1 MLKYIEECGIY
12 VEISGFRNAK
22 INHAQRFLESVNKG
36 KPSGVEIQFF
46 DAELIATWQHLYF
59 ASLDALTA
67 FANKENISKSL
78 AMETLLYA
86 SAERQIAKATERM
99 GIKPSTSDIAVLIA
113 GKEPRQIESALQTIS
128 KSIRAQHDEEVLEL
142 SDPKKEMIRRAFNIS
157 QPELETVMRRGN
169 LDKALIDV
177 VIERMALLATGR

>member
-1 MLKYIEECGIY
+1 
-12 VEISGFRNAK
+12 
-22 INHAQRFLESVNKG
+22 
-36 KPSGVEIQFF
+36 
-46 DAELIATWQHLYF
+46 
-59 ASLDALTA
+59 
-67 FANKENISKSL
+67 
-78 AMETLLYA
+78 METLLYA

>member
-1 MLKYIEECGIY
+1 VLKHIEEFGIY

-22 INHAQRFLESVNKG
+22 IKHAQRFLESANKE
-36 KPSGVEIQFF
+36 KPTGVEVQFF

-59 ASLDALTA
+59 AALDALTA

-86 SAERQIAKATERM
+86 SAERQIVKATERI
-99 GIKPSTSDIAVLIA
+99 GIKPFTSDVAVLIV

-128 KSIRAQHDEEVLEL
+128 RSISAQHDEEVLEL
-142 SDPKKEMIRRAFNIS
+142 SNSKKEIIRKAFNIS
-157 QPELETVMRRGN
+157 QPELETVMKRDN
-169 LDKALIDV
+169 LDNALIDA
-177 VIERMALLATGR
+177 VIERMALLATER